1 MTFILNIYYQ
11 VKNSFRL
18 LKPIYKKKFYIIFI
32 FILIGVFLEILS
44 LTSILPLANSL
55 LDNNSTSINFI
66 KRYSENYDIFNL
78 ENINF
83 IYLFSFLFFL
93 IFLLKNFYLFFLNKY
108 QSKILADV
116 TADLRSSVYK
126 KYVYQTVLS
135 VNQKKSH
142 SFINNLLHNCNVY
155 TNIFVYSVFNL
166 LLEILVFAFFLIILF
181 IYNPVSTLITLLI
194 FGSVALLIIKFNKNR
209 VLTFSRVLH
218 DENLSLMRNIQNTFS
233 GIKDIK
239 INRKESFFIK
249 LIENNINKISDATYK
264 SGIIAIYPRYL
275 LEIVA
280 VFFLLLFFSLNF
292 EIKNDGSFQISPF
305 LFLFGAAIFR
315 LLPSLNKIIL
325 STNKFRHA
333 ATPVRTLISSISN
346 LDVNKDENNKEIKN
360 FKFSNKTIINL
371 RNIKFIYPE
380 SKDFCFNKL
389 NWKISGNKLIGLS
402 GKSGAGKTTLV
413 DILMGLK
420 KQTSGEILINN
431 YNIKKIKS
439 NWFSI
444 IGYVQQDV
452 FMIDDTVLNNVA
464 FGVNQKNID
473 VKLVRKILS
482 DVGLENFISKLSDG
496 LNTNIGERGSK
507 ISGGQKQRIALARA
521 LYQKPK
527 ILILDEATNGLDRSS
542 EQQIVTLLN
551 KLKKNLMIIFISHKT
566 SILQKCDI
574 VYELKKKQIHK
585 KII

>member
-1 MTFILNIYYQ
+1 MKFILNIYYQ

-44 LTSILPLANSL
+44 LASILPLANSL
-55 LDNNSTSINFI
+55 LDSNSASINFI
-66 KRYSENYDIFNL
+66 KKYSENYNISSY

-93 IFLLKNFYLFFLNKY
+93 IFLLKNCYLFFLNKY

-135 VNQKKSH
+135 VNEKKSH

-155 TNIFVYSVFNL
+155 TNIFVYSVFSL
-166 LLEILVFAFFLIILF
+166 LLEILVFSFFLVILF
-181 IYNPVSTLITLLI
+181 IYNPVSTLITLFI
-194 FGSVALLIIKFNKNR
+194 FGSMALLIIKFNKNR

-239 INRKESFFIK
+239 INRKEFFFIK

-264 SGIIAIYPRYL
+264 SGIISIYPRYL

-292 EIKNDGSFQISPF
+292 EVKNDGSFQISPF

-333 ATPVRTLISSISN
+333 ATPVKTLISSITN
-346 LDVNKDENNKEIKN
+346 LDANKEESDKEIKK
-360 FKFSNKTIINL
+360 FKFPNKTEINL
-371 RNIKFIYPE
+371 KNIKFIYPE
-380 SKDFCFNKL
+380 SKNFCFNKL
-389 NWKISGNKLIGLS
+389 NWKIYGNKLIGLS

-431 YNIKKIKS
+431 HNIKKIKS
-439 NWFSI
+439 NWFSV

-452 FMIDDTVLNNVA
+452 FMIDDSVLNNVA
-464 FGVNQKNID
+464 FGVNQKNINT
-473 VKLVRKILS
+473 KLVQKILS
-482 DVGLENFISKLSDG
+482 DVGLKDFISKLPEG

-527 ILILDEATNGLDRSS
+527 ILILDEATNGLDRIS
-542 EQQIVTLLN
+542 EKEIVALLN
-551 KLKKNLMIIFISHKT
+551 KLKKDIMIIFISHKT
-566 SILQKCDI
+566 SILKQCDV
-574 VYELKKKQIHK
+574 VYELKKKNIYK
-585 KII
+585 KLI